1 MIELDLGAH
10 GFIMPAQVTGTVFD
24 PDRNAAVVGNACA
37 LGDQRRGND
46 CQEQLVE
53 LAARHRC
60 LAQQLFPPAQ
70 RRGFEHQPAGEELA
84 HALVDQ
90 RLVEGDVV
98 ALVVVTN
105 TRRDFGAALGQ
116 VQVFLELHLL
126 VAQFVDE
133 RHRSEL
139 FGEWNATH
147 QAALLSSAANLRLA
161 SSTAAAMSREAL
173 LDSAR

>member
-1 MIELDLGAH
+1 M
-10 GFIMPAQVTGTVFD
+10 
-24 PDRNAAVVGNACA
+24 
-37 LGDQRRGND
+37 
-46 CQEQLVE
+46 
-53 LAARHRC
+53 
-60 LAQQLFPPAQ
+60 PPAQ
-70 RRGFEHQPAGEELA
+70 RRGFEHQPTGEELA

-139 FGEWNATH
+139 FGEWDAGH